1 MLMASAPTDARAGP
15 PKVATPSVP
24 IPAIRVTGVG
34 KTFATRHGPLEAVR
48 DVSFN
53 VERREFVAV
62 LGPSGCGKSTLMMM
76 CAGLDK
82 PSRGEIA
89 IDGAVLR
96 EPRTETGIM
105 FQDPTLLP
113 WLSVLDNVLI
123 PITIAR
129 RPRAA
134 FRDRAHELLS
144 LVGLD
149 GFETKKPH
157 ELSGGM
163 RQRVAI
169 CRALIHDTD
178 ILLMDEPFS
187 ALDAITRDDMGDLLL
202 EISQRYAKSAL
213 FITHSIREAVLLADR
228 VLVMG
233 RRPSVITEDLA
244 IPFRRPRDRSVADT
258 AEFITICAHLRAAVA
273 QGSGR

>member
-1 MLMASAPTDARAGP
+1 MDESRYRGRGVPHACDLML
-15 PKVATPSVP
+15 VAA
-24 IPAIRVTGVG
+24 PAIQVSGVG
-34 KTFATRHGPLEAVR
+34 KIFATRDGPLEAVR
-48 DVSFN
+48 EVSLE
-53 VERREFVAV
+53 VRRGEFVAI
-62 LGPSGCGKSTLMMM
+62 LGASGCGKSTLMMM
-76 CAGLDK
+76 CAGLEK

-89 IDGAVLR
+89 IGGVLLR
-96 EPRTETGIM
+96 APRPSTGIM

-113 WLSVLDNVLI
+113 WLSVLDNVLL

-129 RPRAA
+129 EPRAA
-134 FRDRAHELLS
+134 YRARAHELLA

-149 GFETKKPH
+149 GFAAKKPH

-187 ALDAITRDDMGDLLL
+187 ALDAITRDEMGDLLL
-202 EISQRYAKSAL
+202 EIWQLDAKSAL

-233 RRPSVITEDLA
+233 RRPSVIIEDLA
-244 IPFRRPRDRSVADT
+244 IPFARPRDRAVADQPSFT
-258 AEFITICAHLRAAVA
+258 AICAHLREAVA
-273 QGSGR
+273 QGSDR